1 MKVAYALTALS
12 LLGVAIALPT
22 PVDTREAHGSESTVE
37 AKRDA
42 QPAPAEEATNYFY
55 AVQKKDA
62 VPEEASNIFYAVQ
75 KKDAAPEE
83 ATNFF
88 YAVQKRDA
96 VPEEA
101 SNIFY
106 AVQKKDAE
114 PEEAATNWFY
124 AVQ

>member
-1 MKVAYALTALS
+1 MKVTYALTALS

-22 PVDTREAHGSESTVE
+22 PVEEREAHDAGYTVE

-42 QPAPAEEATNYFY
+42 QPAEEATNYFY

-62 VPEEASNIFYAVQ
+62 VPEEASNIV
-75 KKDAAPEE
+75 
-83 ATNFF
+83 
-88 YAVQKRDA
+88 YAVQKRDAEPEEAANIFYVVQKKDA

-101 SNIFY
+101 SNIVY
-106 AVQKKDAE
+106 AVQKKDAQ
-114 PEEAATNWFY
+114 PAEEVTNFIY

>member
-1 MKVAYALTALS
+1 MKVTYVLTALS

-22 PVDTREAHGSESTVE
+22 PVDTTE

-42 QPAPAEEATNYFY
+42 APAEEATNYFY

-75 KKDAAPEE
+75 KKDA
-83 ATNFF
+83 
-88 YAVQKRDA
+88 
-96 VPEEA
+96 
-101 SNIFY
+101 
-106 AVQKKDAE
+106 E